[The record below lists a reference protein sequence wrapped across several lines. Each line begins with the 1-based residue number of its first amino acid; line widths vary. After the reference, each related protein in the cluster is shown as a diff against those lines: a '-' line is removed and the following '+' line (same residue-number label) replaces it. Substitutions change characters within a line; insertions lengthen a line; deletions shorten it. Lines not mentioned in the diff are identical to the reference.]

1 MNREDCYQRN
11 LTIKDLASQGYTLQE
26 IADKMKMKPMR
37 IRQILRSYK
46 IKPFKATNANNG
58 EIAKSI
64 LQKLAEGKRQ
74 CDIARELGVSRQY
87 VFEVKQREE
96 VRLEAE
102 RIKREL
108 MGL

>member
-1 MNREDCYQRN
+1 MNREDFYQRN

-26 IADKMKMKPMR
+26 IADKVKMKPVR
-37 IRQILRSYK
+37 IRAILRSYK

-64 LQKLAEGKRQ
+64 LQKLREGERQ

-87 VFEVKQREE
+87 VSEVKKRED
-96 VRLEAE
+96 VKLEAE
-102 RIKREL
+102 RIKKEL